1 VFGARRLSSESHEDR
16 AFESNCSKAAK
27 AVVSNGRRLLSFN
40 EGEPIETYWAK
51 AESSGAELRYLSDR
65 VLFEA
70 EGTLV
75 NIAQRTK
82 TAPSSRVARKQV
94 KRPRRVHKALLLGR
108 FGPWAESRNDSTICW
123 RTSQPSP
130 SQAGRRE
137 PNLRSTLVRLIFG
150 FFAQPSMSAA

>member
-70 EGTLV
+70 RVGDRLP
-75 NIAQRTK
+75 K
-82 TAPSSRVARKQV
+82 TQGLKRGKWARKG
-94 KRPRRVHKALLLGR
+94 LGL
-108 FGPWAESRNDSTICW
+108 P
-123 RTSQPSP
+123 
-130 SQAGRRE
+130 
-137 PNLRSTLVRLIFG
+137 
-150 FFAQPSMSAA
+150 